1 MPFLGPASAR
11 AGWTSRPGQVAL
23 EGSGALAGHQ
33 ARSYSPCR
41 EEQMLLA
48 ITAAPVLLA
57 AVGYSLIY
65 LLLGGGVGGAVVI
78 YIIAKLL
85 GR

>member
-1 MPFLGPASAR
+1 VSAR
-11 AGWTSRPGQVAL
+11 GWTSRSDKSL
-23 EGSGALAGHQ
+23 EASGALAGQ
-33 ARSYSPCR
+33 RARSYFPVL
-41 EEQMLLA
+41 EEKMLLA
-48 ITAAPVLLA
+48 MTAAPVLLA

-65 LLLGGGVGGAVVI
+65 LLLCGGVGGAVVI